1 MLNHSRI
8 YMRFKKSI
16 NFYLETILD
25 PWPMAILIEGDP

>member
-8 YMRFKKSI
+8 YMQSKKSI